1 MIVIG
6 AIIAGLGAIALF
18 VAYIMLIIFAFRTS
32 GSGWGIVS
40 IILPIVGLIHGIIHW
55 GEGGSRPVIIYLVGL
70 VVLFIG
76 YGLIFAGA
84 GTVTTTTTTSLL
96 F

>member
-1 MIVIG
+1 MGLIGVILAVIG
-6 AIIAGLGAIALF
+6 AITLF
-18 VAYIMLIIFAFRTS
+18 VAYVMLVIFAFRTS
-32 GSGWGIVS
+32 GAGWGIVS

-84 GTVTTTTTTSLL
+84 GTTTTTTASLL